1 VSGFFARLARFVDDH
16 RRLVLLLVVA
26 ALALSAWPLS
36 HARFSGDLTDL
47 LPDDS
52 PAAGAFRKFR
62 DRFEQGDQ
70 LLVVAVADPAAP
82 AAGPTPQQ
90 WIEALRARVAR
101 LPEPLRIEGSPLERI
116 DAFVQRVLP
125 EAGFA
130 WFTADEAAALRQTLT
145 PEGIER
151 ALGRSLRLLEQSPGL
166 DMSEL
171 VRRDPLCLRD
181 LLAARAAKLFGGP
194 RQAAPDGRFALL
206 SILGRKPAQDLAASH
221 ALVDAVKHEI
231 DALGRPPN
239 LAIRLT
245 GGYAIA
251 VEDEAEVRG
260 NLQGTTLSSIL
271 MVVLLQYCAY
281 RGLVRLFTASLTLL
295 IGVAWAYAIFVALR
309 GGITLITAVGA
320 AMLVG
325 LADDYGVHLYSELL
339 RALSGGED
347 RKSARLAM
355 VARGGA
361 RVAVGALTSVGCFLA
376 FGMTG
381 FKGLSDLGLISGI
394 GLFTCLV
401 AFLTL
406 FPALLKNHVPRVK
419 RTFVTGIAEVLAEL
433 PLRWPRAT
441 LGAATVLTAGAVVVL
456 ALRGAPPFV
465 SDLNALHTDRSPA
478 MQALAELDRL
488 VDRPLVPWVVLAEGA
503 TPEELADR
511 FEALA
516 PTLEARV
523 ADGTLVAWEPPTRAL
538 PTRRDQLAAF
548 DALSGLDGDAVAR
561 TLREKADALGFA
573 PDALAATEQM
583 VRANLSRAARRECVT
598 LDDLARMGAG
608 GLVDQFFRRSPGGW
622 TAAGYVFASGG
633 LFAGARQE
641 DVVGR
646 LTAALA
652 AAPGFA
658 LTGFQVVAYEL
669 TSRVRKDFRGVTA
682 LAIGVVVLLVL
693 IGCRSVSGTLLAL
706 VPVGVA
712 FVWLLAAMQLRGLP
726 FNVLNIVLLPM
737 LVGLGVDYGIHLVF
751 DARDS
756 GDVRAST
763 RAVMLPMLVSAVTTV
778 AGFGSLMGVNNPG
791 VESMGEL
798 SAAGIAFTLIATI
811 VVLAPLLRLRM
822 RDPRL
827 AIGADV
833 EGAGEEGAG
842 SGDG

>member
-1 VSGFFARLARFVDDH
+1 MTGFFARLARFVDDR
-16 RRLVLLLVVA
+16 RRLVLWLVAA
-26 ALALSAWPLS
+26 ALALAAWPLS

-47 LPDDS
+47 LPEDS
-52 PAAGAFRKFR
+52 PAAGAFRKYR
-62 DRFEQGDQ
+62 ERFEAGDN
-70 LLVVAVADPAAP
+70 LLVIAVADPAKG

-90 WIEALRARVAR
+90 WIDALRERIARR
-101 LPEPLRIEGSPLERI
+101 PEPLRIEGGPLEMV
-116 DAFVQRVLP
+116 DAFLQKVLP
-125 EAGFA
+125 SAGFA
-130 WFTADEAAALRQTLT
+130 WFTPDEAAALRATLT

-151 ALGRSLRLLEQSPGL
+151 ALRRSLQLLEESPGL

-181 LLAARAAKLFGGP
+181 LLAARASKLFGGP
-194 RQAAPDGRFALL
+194 RPTAADARFALL
-206 SILGRKPAQDLAASH
+206 SILGRQPAQDLATSH
-221 ALVDAVKHEI
+221 ALVDAVNHEI
-231 DALGRPPN
+231 DQLGRPPN

-245 GGYAIA
+245 GGYEIA

-271 MVVLLQYCAY
+271 MVVALQFCAY
-281 RGLVRLFTASLTLL
+281 RGLVRLFTANATLL
-295 IGVAWAYAIFVALR
+295 VGVAWAYAIFVALR

-339 RALSGGED
+339 RALSAGED

-419 RTFVTGIAEVLAEL
+419 RTFVTAIAERLAAL
-433 PLRWPRAT
+433 PLNWPRAT
-441 LGAATVLTAGAVVVL
+441 LAAAGAVTVAAAAVL
-456 ALRGAPPFV
+456 LLRGAPPFV

-488 VDRPLVPWVVLAEGA
+488 VDRPLVPWVVLAEGK

-511 FEALA
+511 FAALA
-516 PTLEARV
+516 PTLDARV

-538 PTRRDQLAAF
+538 PTRHDQQAAF
-548 DALSGLDGDAVAR
+548 AALAGLDAEAVAR

-573 PDALAATEQM
+573 PDALAATETMLRQ
-583 VRANLSRAARRECVT
+583 NLERAARGECVT
-598 LDDLARMGAG
+598 LDELRRLGAG
-608 GLVDQFFRRSPGGW
+608 ALADQFFRPSPGGF

-641 DVVGR
+641 DVIGR
-646 LTAALA
+646 LTATLA

-693 IGCRSVSGTLLAL
+693 IGCRSWSGTLLSL

-712 FVWLLAAMQLRGLP
+712 FLWLLAAMQLRGLP

-751 DARDS
+751 DARET

-822 RDPRL
+822 RDPPPR
-827 AIGADV
+827 
-833 EGAGEEGAG
+833 
-842 SGDG
+842 

>member
-1 VSGFFARLARFVDDH
+1 MTGFFARLARFVDDH

-62 DRFEQGDQ
+62 ERFEQGDN
-70 LLVVAVADPAAP
+70 LLVIAVAEPAAP

-90 WIEALRARVAR
+90 WIAALRERVAR

-125 EAGFA
+125 SAGFA
-130 WFTADEAAALRQTLT
+130 FLTAGEAAALRETLT
-145 PEGIER
+145 SAGIER

-181 LLAARAAKLFGGP
+181 LLAARAAQLFGGARP
-194 RQAAPDGRFALL
+194 SAPDGRFALL
-206 SILGRKPAQDLAASH
+206 SLLGPKPAQDLSASRAVVAA
-221 ALVDAVKHEI
+221 VRREI
-231 DALGRPPN
+231 DALGRPPH

-260 NLQGTTLSSIL
+260 SLQGTTLSSIL
-271 MVVLLQYCAY
+271 MVVLLQLAAY
-281 RGLVRLFTASLTLL
+281 RGLARLFSASTTLL
-295 IGVAWAYAIFVALR
+295 VGVAWAYAIFVALR
-309 GGITLITAVGA
+309 GGITLLTAVGA

-325 LADDYGVHLYSELL
+325 LADDYGVHFYSELL
-339 RALSGGED
+339 RAHAGGAD
-347 RKSARLAM
+347 RKTARLAM
-355 VARGGA
+355 VARGGV
-361 RVAVGALTSVGCFLA
+361 RVAVGAFTSIGCFLA

-394 GLFTCLV
+394 GLITCLI

-406 FPALLKNHVPRVK
+406 FPALLRNHVPRVK
-419 RTFVTGIAEVLAEL
+419 RTFVAHFADALAAL

-441 LGAATVLTAGAVVVL
+441 LGAAMAVTAGAVAVL

-511 FEALA
+511 FDALT
-516 PTLEARV
+516 PQLEARV

-538 PTRRDQLAAF
+538 PTRRDQQAAF
-548 DALSGLDGDAVAR
+548 AALAGLDGDAVAR

-573 PDALAATEQM
+573 PGALAATEEM
-583 VRANLSRAARRECVT
+583 LRANLARAARGECVT
-598 LDDLARMGAG
+598 LDELARLGAG
-608 GLVDQFFRRSPGGW
+608 GLVDQFFRRGPAGW

-633 LFAGARQE
+633 LFAGDRQH
-641 DVVGR
+641 DVIGR
-646 LTAALA
+646 LSAALA
-652 AAPGFA
+652 DAPGFA

-693 IGCRSVSGTLLAL
+693 ICSRSPGGTLLAL
-706 VPVGVA
+706 LPVGVA
-712 FVWLLAAMQLRGLP
+712 FLWLLAAMQLRGLP

-751 DARDS
+751 DARET

-778 AGFGSLMGVNNPG
+778 AGFGSLMGVRNPG

-822 RDPRL
+822 RDPPTP
-827 AIGADV
+827 
-833 EGAGEEGAG
+833 
-842 SGDG
+842 